1 MAHGFRHVPRQRTA
15 ARPGVAPEDW
25 EAAILPPD
33 AAAGRLLQDI
43 FGGGDHQ
50 PGSPFTHT
58 LKLPETEE
66 EMAAAPLLPSF
77 TLSEDEP

>member
-1 MAHGFRHVPRQRTA
+1 MAHGFRHVPHRRTA
-15 ARPGVAPEDW
+15 GQPGVAPEDR
-25 EAAILPPD
+25 EAAMLPPD

-43 FGGGDHQ
+43 FGGGDE
-50 PGSPFTHT
+50 PGPPFTHT

-77 TLSEDEP
+77 TLSEDAP